1 MIQIH
6 GADIKKI
13 MDSDGSHLS
22 IFCISILQKGQHFEL
37 NTSIMFCIKIENK
50 ENKYENKTHVNL
62 ITLNCCVRKYSVRKC
77 CVRLKCCVRK
87 CNLYIRNLKY
97 SLIFRKIKSL

>member
-50 ENKYENKTHVNL
+50 ENKYFFYYNDLFTA
-62 ITLNCCVRKYSVRKC
+62 IA
-77 CVRLKCCVRK
+77 
-87 CNLYIRNLKY
+87 
-97 SLIFRKIKSL
+97 